1 MGKKKMDVME
11 KFSKKFVEG
20 CRAHHI
26 AEKTATHIFE
36 QMKAFAGYG
45 FNKSHSFAYGLVSY
59 QTAYLKANYPLYFFA
74 SILSNELSSE
84 NTKVHCIQECKAYH
98 VQILPPSVNYSQ
110 ARFMVEDGHIR
121 YSLLAIK
128 NVGYAGYKAIVEE
141 REKGLFLDIY
151 DFMMRMENSHLSKK
165 MLESLVDAG
174 ALDEFGM
181 SRQTILKNLDAIRD
195 YGHLKENLGIDEKP
209 VLTIYQ
215 DQQEE
220 KLAREKAVLGVYLSM
235 HPIELM
241 KQKIQ
246 TAYVNVADLDEYIQ
260 KRVNVVVQLQRVK
273 NITDRKGQE
282 MCFIEAMDETGS
294 MDGVVFASSYK
305 NIGMMLKKGNICLIQ
320 GKVNMKDKLSLIVD
334 KARVV
339 E

>member
-1 MGKKKMDVME
+1 
-11 KFSKKFVEG
+11 
-20 CRAHHI
+20 
-26 AEKTATHIFE
+26 
-36 QMKAFAGYG
+36 
-45 FNKSHSFAYGLVSY
+45 
-59 QTAYLKANYPLYFFA
+59 
-74 SILSNELSSE
+74 
-84 NTKVHCIQECKAYH
+84 
-98 VQILPPSVNYSQ
+98 
-110 ARFMVEDGHIR
+110 MVEDGHIR

-260 KRVNVVVQLQRVK
+260 RQSMWLCSYNVLKILLIVKVRKCVLLKQWMKQVVWMV
-273 NITDRKGQE
+273 
-282 MCFIEAMDETGS
+282 
-294 MDGVVFASSYK
+294 
-305 NIGMMLKKGNICLIQ
+305 
-320 GKVNMKDKLSLIVD
+320 LSLLQVI
-334 KARVV
+334 KT
-339 E
+339 